1 MRDVLVLCYHAV
13 SAGWVDPLA
22 VTPDQLH
29 EQLSVLRRDGYRAIR
44 FSDVE
49 CAGPGRWVA
58 VTFDDAFRS
67 VVDLAAPVL
76 ADVGLTGTV
85 FAPTAYVGSEA
96 PLGWPGL
103 ADAAAGPD
111 GDHLVPASWDELARL
126 TAAGW
131 EVGSHTHTH
140 PRLVDVDDERLRDEL
155 ATSRAL
161 LTERLGT
168 PCTSLAY
175 PYGSFDARVEAA
187 AATAGYRVA
196 AVLDRQVGRPRTHA
210 WPRVGVY
217 RDDSMRRFRLKVSR
231 ALRTRPGAAALVGAL
246 RVKDL
251 ARPGGAVAG
260 VVRS

>member
-1 MRDVLVLCYHAV
+1 MLCYHAV
-13 SAGWVDPLA
+13 SDTWDDPLA
-22 VTPDQLH
+22 VTPAQLH
-29 EQLSVLRRDGYRAIR
+29 EQLASLTARGYRGLR
-44 FSDVE
+44 FSDVAD
-49 CAGPGRWVA
+49 AGDGRWVA
-58 VTFDDAFRS
+58 VTFDDAYRS
-67 VVDLAAPVL
+67 VVELAAPVL

-85 FAPTAYVGSEA
+85 FAPTSYVGCES

-103 ADAAAGPD
+103 AEAAAGPHGHD
-111 GDHLVPASWDELARL
+111 LVPASWDELQAL

-140 PRLVDVDDERLRDEL
+140 PRLVEVDDARLRDEL
-155 ATSRAL
+155 ETSKAV

-187 AATAGYRVA
+187 ARDAGYRVA
-196 AVLDRQVGRPRTHA
+196 GVLDRQAGPVRPHA

-217 RDDSMRRFRLKVSR
+217 RGDSMRRYRTKVSW
-231 ALRTRPGAAALVGAL
+231 ALRTRPGAAALVAAL

-251 ARPGGAVAG
+251 VSGGSGDQAP
-260 VVRS
+260 VRS